1 MLKTSEMEAI
11 ENDLAEI
18 IENAPKKEPKS
29 LSVTSL
35 KRKDVEAFFGTKP
48 SESQDTSWC
57 DTSTSDFQKPIF
69 LGKVSRPLV

>member
-1 MLKTSEMEAI
+1 MEAI

-35 KRKDVEAFFGTKP
+35 KRKHSLAQSPQRAKIPVGVIRAQVTLKK
-48 SESQDTSWC
+48 TN
-57 DTSTSDFQKPIF
+57 I
-69 LGKVSRPLV
+69 SR